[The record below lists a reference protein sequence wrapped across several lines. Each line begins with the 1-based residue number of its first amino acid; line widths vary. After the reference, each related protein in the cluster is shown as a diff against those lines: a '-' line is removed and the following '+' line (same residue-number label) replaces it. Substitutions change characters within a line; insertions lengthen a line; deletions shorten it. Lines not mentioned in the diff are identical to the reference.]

1 MASGGKPNGPGKAG
15 GFWQRL
21 IGRVA
26 DAGDA
31 ADEAS
36 TTPAQQQ
43 PPAAGTPPAQAK
55 NGPPPPDLTDFDI
68 GAEIGRGAMA
78 IVYKAT
84 QRSTGRQVAIKRLAL
99 SREFS
104 AEDLAD
110 VRDRFMREARAAGA
124 LEHPDILQVVD
135 AGQDGADAWIALEY
149 VLGRDLSLFTKAG
162 QLLPAREVV
171 QLGARLARALH
182 YAHSQGVVHRDIKP
196 ANVMLDRVNGSL
208 KLMDFGIA
216 RVGDGSRTRTGLV
229 LGTPS
234 FMSPEQLAGLTVDGR
249 SDLYS
254 LGVLLYQLLCG
265 TLPHQS
271 DSMARLMQQIA
282 TEPAADIRTRRPSLP
297 ESLALVLAVALEKRP
312 ELRYA
317 SGEQMARDLDAVLV
331 MSLQAEPAESA
342 APESHPALGQAFAQ
356 TLRLTPEEAG
366 QNRRSPAPGAEPPDP
381 PQAS

>member
-1 MASGGKPNGPGKAG
+1 MASGGKP

-21 IGRVA
+21 IGRGA
-26 DAGDA
+26 EST
-31 ADEAS
+31 EAPPSELS
-36 TTPAQQQ
+36 TLPAVQQTEAPGAS
-43 PPAAGTPPAQAK
+43 PPHGKPAGTPH
-55 NGPPPPDLTDFDI
+55 DLRDFEL

-84 QRSTGRQVAIKRLAL
+84 QRSTGRQVAVKRLAL

-104 AEDLAD
+104 SEDLVD

-135 AGQDGADAWIALEY
+135 AGQDGSDAWIALEY
-149 VLGRDLSLFTKAG
+149 VLGRDLSLFTKPG
-162 QLLPAREVV
+162 QLLPVREVV
-171 QLGARLARALH
+171 QLGARLARALQH
-182 YAHSQGVVHRDIKP
+182 AHSHGVIHRDIKP

-254 LGVLLYQLLCG
+254 LGVLLYQLLTG
-265 TLPHQS
+265 TLPHQG

-282 TEPAADIRTRRPSLP
+282 TEPAPDVRIHRPGLP

-312 ELRYA
+312 ELRYS

-331 MSLQAEPAESA
+331 MDLQGEPA
-342 APESHPALGQAFAQ
+342 APEAVKPQDDAFAQ

-366 QNRRSPAPGAEPPDP
+366 QNRRSSADPPREPPP
-381 PQAS
+381 AT

>member
-1 MASGGKPNGPGKAG
+1 MASGKP
-15 GFWQRL
+15 GFWKRFV
-21 IGRVA
+21 GRGA
-26 DAGDA
+26 DAPPGELSTLPAVQQTQAPGA
-31 ADEAS
+31 AS
-36 TTPAQQQ
+36 AQEKQV
-43 PPAAGTPPAQAK
+43 AAA
-55 NGPPPPDLTDFDI
+55 PDLRDFEI

-104 AEDLAD
+104 AEDLAE

-135 AGQDGADAWIALEY
+135 AGQDGGDAWIALEY
-149 VLGRDLSLFTKAG
+149 VLGRDLSQFTKAG
-162 QLLPAREVV
+162 QLLPVREVV

-182 YAHSQGVVHRDIKP
+182 YAHSQGVIHRDIKP
-196 ANVMLDRVNGSL
+196 ANVMVDRVNGSL

-254 LGVLLYQLLCG
+254 LGVLLYQLLTG
-265 TLPHQS
+265 VLPHQS

-282 TEPAADIRTRRPSLP
+282 TEPAPDVRIHRPSLP
-297 ESLALVLAVALEKRP
+297 EALALVLAVALEKRP
-312 ELRYA
+312 ELRYP

-331 MSLQAEPAESA
+331 MGLQSEPASSAEPA
-342 APESHPALGQAFAQ
+342 PAQDPAFAQ

-366 QNRRSPAPGAEPPDP
+366 QNRRSPAPPGEPHEPQDP
-381 PQAS
+381 ARAS

>member
-1 MASGGKPNGPGKAG
+1 MASGKP

-21 IGRVA
+21 VGRSA
-26 DAGDA
+26 DTALDA
-31 ADEAS
+31 PPTE
-36 TTPAQQQ
+36 P
-43 PPAAGTPPAQAK
+43 PPAAPPQAPTATPPALQ
-55 NGPPPPDLTDFDI
+55 DFDI

-104 AEDLAD
+104 ADDLAD
-110 VRDRFMREARAAGA
+110 VRERFMREALAARALAHA
-124 LEHPDILQVVD
+124 DILQVVD
-135 AGQDGADAWIALEY
+135 AGQDGNDAWLALEY

-162 QLLPAREVV
+162 QLLPVREVV

-182 YAHSQGVVHRDIKP
+182 YAHGQGVVHRDIKP
-196 ANVMLDRVNGSL
+196 ANVMLDRVNGGL

-254 LGVLLYQLLCG
+254 LGVLLYQLLAG
-265 TLPHQS
+265 SLPHQG

-282 TEPAADIRTRRPSLP
+282 TEPAPDVRTRRPGLP

-331 MSLQAEPAESA
+331 MDLPAEPALPEAGEASEA
-342 APESHPALGQAFAQ
+342 APSADAFAQ
-356 TLRLTPEEAG
+356 TLRLTPGEAG
-366 QNRRSPAPGAEPPDP
+366 QNRRSPAPGDEPPAP
-381 PQAS
+381 SQAP

>member
-1 MASGGKPNGPGKAG
+1 MASGDSSGKAS

-26 DAGDA
+26 STATAVDTRSPSTSAPSTA
-31 ADEAS
+31 PAS
-36 TTPAQQQ
+36 
-43 PPAAGTPPAQAK
+43 QASSL
-55 NGPPPPDLTDFDI
+55 PTDLQDFEL

-84 QRSTGRQVAIKRLAL
+84 QRSTGRQVAVKRLAL

-104 AEDLAD
+104 AEDLVD
-110 VRDRFMREARAAGA
+110 VRDRFMREARAARA
-124 LEHPDILQVVD
+124 MEHPDILQVVD
-135 AGQDGADAWIALEY
+135 AGQEGRDAWIALEY
-149 VLGRDLSLFTKAG
+149 VLGRDLSLFTKPG
-162 QLLPAREVV
+162 QLLPVREVV
-171 QLGARLARALH
+171 QIGARLARALH
-182 YAHSQGVVHRDIKP
+182 YAHSQGVIHRDIKP

-216 RVGDGSRTRTGLV
+216 RVSDGSRTRTGLV

-254 LGVLLYQLLCG
+254 LGVLLYQLLTG
-265 TLPHQS
+265 SLPHQS
-271 DSMARLMQQIA
+271 ESMADLMRRIA
-282 TEPAADIRTRRPSLP
+282 TEPAPDARTHRPGLP

-317 SGEQMARDLDAVLV
+317 TGEQMARDLDAVLV
-331 MSLQAEPAESA
+331 MNLQTDPAGPTPTRPSDT
-342 APESHPALGQAFAQ
+342 QAFAQ
-356 TLRLTPEEAG
+356 TLRLTPGEAG
-366 QNRRSPAPGAEPPDP
+366 QNRRSPVPGDEPPDP
-381 PQAS
+381 RQAP

>member
-1 MASGGKPNGPGKAG
+1 MASGAKT
-15 GFWQRL
+15 GFWRRL
-21 IGRVA
+21 VDRVSGPA
-26 DAGDA
+26 DAQPSELSTLPAVQQTQAPG
-31 ADEAS
+31 AS
-36 TTPAQQQ
+36 APQAL
-43 PPAAGTPPAQAK
+43 PAA
-55 NGPPPPDLTDFDI
+55 PPPDLHDFEI

-110 VRDRFMREARAAGA
+110 VRERFMREARAARQ

-135 AGQDGADAWIALEY
+135 AGQDGNDSWLALEY
-149 VLGRDLSLFTKAG
+149 VLGRDLSLFTRVG

-171 QLGARLARALH
+171 QIGVRLARALA
-182 YAHSQGVVHRDIKP
+182 YAHSQGIVHRDIKP
-196 ANVMLDRVNGSL
+196 ANVMLDRINGSL

-271 DSMARLMQQIA
+271 ESMARLMQQIA
-282 TEPAADIRTRRPSLP
+282 TEPAADIRTHRPRLP
-297 ESLALVLAVALEKRP
+297 EALALILALSLEKRP

-317 SGEQMARDLDAVLV
+317 SGEQMARDLEAILV
-331 MSLQAEPAESA
+331 MSMQTEEPA
-342 APESHPALGQAFAQ
+342 APEAVSPQDGAFAQ
-356 TLRLTPEEAG
+356 TLRLTPGEAG
-366 QNRRSPAPGAEPPDP
+366 QNPRSSAEPHEP

>member
-1 MASGGKPNGPGKAG
+1 MASVRKPGKAG
-15 GFWQRL
+15 GFWHRL
-21 IGRVA
+21 MGRVM
-26 DAGDA
+26 DAPPSELSTLPAVLQSQAPG
-31 ADEAS
+31 AS
-36 TTPAQQQ
+36 AL
-43 PPAAGTPPAQAK
+43 QAS
-55 NGPPPPDLTDFDI
+55 PQSAPPDLHDFEL

-104 AEDLAD
+104 ADDLAD
-110 VRDRFMREARAAGA
+110 VRERFMREARAARA
-124 LEHPDILQVVD
+124 LEHADILQVVD
-135 AGQDGADAWIALEY
+135 AGQDGSDAWIALEY
-149 VLGRDLSLFTKAG
+149 VLGRDLSAFTKAN
-162 QLLPAREVV
+162 QVLPAREVV
-171 QLGARLARALH
+171 QIGSRLARALH

-196 ANVMLDRVNGSL
+196 ANVMLDRVNGGL

-216 RVGDGSRTRTGLV
+216 RLGDGSRTRTGLV

-254 LGVLLYQLLCG
+254 LGVLLYQLLTG

-282 TEPAADIRTRRPSLP
+282 TEPAVDVRSHRRGLP

-317 SGEQMARDLDAVLV
+317 SGEQMARDLEAVLV
-331 MSLQAEPAESA
+331 MDMQTEPP
-342 APESHPALGQAFAQ
+342 APETAKSQVEAFAQ
-356 TLRLTPEEAG
+356 TLRLTPEEAR
-366 QNRRSPAPGAEPPDP
+366 QNYVSPAEPQDP
-381 PQAS
+381 PQAP

>member
-1 MASGGKPNGPGKAG
+1 MLTMASGKP

-21 IGRVA
+21 IGRA
-26 DAGDA
+26 GSDAPPSELSTLPLVQPTQAPG
-31 ADEAS
+31 AS
-36 TTPAQQQ
+36 TGPIKPTAA
-43 PPAAGTPPAQAK
+43 PPE
-55 NGPPPPDLTDFDI
+55 LHDFEL

-84 QRSTGRQVAIKRLAL
+84 QRSTGRQVAVKRLAL

-104 AEDLAD
+104 AEDLVD
-110 VRDRFMREARAAGA
+110 VRDRFMREAKAARQ

-135 AGQDGADAWIALEY
+135 AGQDGRDAWIALEY
-149 VLGRDLSLFTKAG
+149 VLGRDLSLFTKPG
-162 QLLPAREVV
+162 QLLPVREVV

-182 YAHSQGVVHRDIKP
+182 YAHSRGVVHRDIKP
-196 ANVMLDRVNGSL
+196 ANVMLDRVNGGL

-254 LGVLLYQLLCG
+254 LGVLLYQLLTG
-265 TLPHQS
+265 VLPHQG

-282 TEPAADIRTRRPSLP
+282 TEPAPDVRIHRPALP

-312 ELRYA
+312 ELRYP
-317 SGEQMARDLDAVLV
+317 SGEQMARDLDAVLI
-331 MSLQAEPAESA
+331 MDLQAEPAAGEPEA
-342 APESHPALGQAFAQ
+342 ARPQDEAFAQ

-366 QNRRSPAPGAEPPDP
+366 QNRRSSAPPGEPHEPQDPAR
-381 PQAS
+381 AS

>member
-1 MASGGKPNGPGKAG
+1 MASGGKP

-21 IGRVA
+21 IGRV
-26 DAGDA
+26 GDA
-31 ADEAS
+31 PPSELSTLPAVQQTQAPGAS
-36 TTPAQQQ
+36 
-43 PPAAGTPPAQAK
+43 PPQTKVGTPT
-55 NGPPPPDLTDFDI
+55 PDLHDYDL

-84 QRSTGRQVAIKRLAL
+84 QRSTGRQVAVKRLAL

-110 VRDRFMREARAAGA
+110 VRERFMREARAARA

-135 AGQDGADAWIALEY
+135 AGQDGNDAWIALEY

-162 QLLPAREVV
+162 QLLPVREVV
-171 QLGARLARALH
+171 QIGARLARALA

-196 ANVMLDRVNGSL
+196 ANVMLDRVNGTL
-208 KLMDFGIA
+208 RLMDFGIA

-254 LGVLLYQLLCG
+254 LGVLLYQLLTG

-271 DSMARLMQQIA
+271 ESMARLMQQIA
-282 TEPAADIRTRRPSLP
+282 TEPAPDVRTHRRELP
-297 ESLALVLAVALEKRP
+297 EALALVLAVALEKRP
-312 ELRYA
+312 ELRYP
-317 SGEQMARDLDAVLV
+317 SGEQMARDLEAVLV
-331 MSLQAEPAESA
+331 MALQAEPGP
-342 APESHPALGQAFAQ
+342 PEVVKPQDAAFAQ

-366 QNRRSPAPGAEPPDP
+366 QNPRSPSAAPTPEPPP
-381 PQAS
+381 AP

>member
-1 MASGGKPNGPGKAG
+1 MASGGKPKAG

-21 IGRVA
+21 MGRTA
-26 DAGDA
+26 EAPDTEPSPLPATQQMPAFSA
-31 ADEAS
+31 A
-36 TTPAQQQ
+36 
-43 PPAAGTPPAQAK
+43 PAQAK
-55 NGPPPPDLTDFDI
+55 ASVPPPDLRDFEL

-84 QRSTGRQVAIKRLAL
+84 QRSTGRQVAVKRLAL

-110 VRDRFMREARAAGA
+110 VRERFMREARAARA

-135 AGQDGADAWIALEY
+135 AGQDGNDAWIALEY

-162 QLLPAREVV
+162 QLLPVREVV

-182 YAHSQGVVHRDIKP
+182 YAHSQGVIHRDIKP

-208 KLMDFGIA
+208 RLMDFGIA

-254 LGVLLYQLLCG
+254 LGVLLYQMLSG
-265 TLPHQS
+265 KLPHQS

-282 TEPAADIRTRRPSLP
+282 TVAAADIRTHRPSLP

-331 MSLQAEPAESA
+331 MSLQAEPAA
-342 APESHPALGQAFAQ
+342 PAGPVAPESHPAQDPAFAQ
-356 TLRLTPEEAG
+356 TLRLAPDEAG
-366 QNRRSPAPGAEPPDP
+366 QNRRSAAPGDEPPDP
-381 PQAS
+381 RQAS

>member
-1 MASGGKPNGPGKAG
+1 MASGKP

-21 IGRVA
+21 VGRGT
-26 DAGDA
+26 DA
-31 ADEAS
+31 
-36 TTPAQQQ
+36 
-43 PPAAGTPPAQAK
+43 PPAAAPTPPPTLPGGSPTPATDEAPVQAADAS
-55 NGPPPPDLTDFDI
+55 PDLQDFDI

-104 AEDLAD
+104 SEDLAD
-110 VRDRFMREARAAGA
+110 VRERFMREARAARQ
-124 LEHPDILQVVD
+124 LQHPDILQVVD
-135 AGQDGADAWIALEY
+135 AGQDGSDAWLALEY
-149 VLGRDLSLFTKAG
+149 VLGRDLSLFTRPG

-182 YAHSQGVVHRDIKP
+182 YAHSQGVIHRDIKP
-196 ANVMLDRVNGSL
+196 ANVMLDRVNGGL

-254 LGVLLYQLLCG
+254 LGVLLYQLLTG
-265 TLPHQS
+265 VLPHQS

-282 TEPAADIRTRRPSLP
+282 TEPAPDVRTHRPSLP
-297 ESLALVLAVALEKRP
+297 EALALVLAVALEKRP
-312 ELRYA
+312 ELRYP
-317 SGEQMARDLDAVLV
+317 SGEQMARDLEAVLV
-331 MSLQAEPAESA
+331 MALQAEPAMPETA
-342 APESHPALGQAFAQ
+342 APQDPAFAQTFAQ

-366 QNRRSPAPGAEPPDP
+366 QNPRSPAPGDVPSDP
-381 PQAS
+381 RQAS

>member
-1 MASGGKPNGPGKAG
+1 MASGGKSGKAG

-21 IGRVA
+21 VGRVP
-26 DAGDA
+26 
-31 ADEAS
+31 EAPPSEPS
-36 TTPAQQQ
+36 TLPAVQQTHAPGATPPQAR
-43 PPAAGTPPAQAK
+43 AGTPP
-55 NGPPPPDLTDFDI
+55 DLRDFEL

-78 IVYKAT
+78 VVYKAT
-84 QRSTGRQVAIKRLAL
+84 QRSTGRQVAVKRLSL

-104 AEDLAD
+104 AEDLVD
-110 VRDRFMREARAAGA
+110 VRERFMREARAAGA

-135 AGQDGADAWIALEY
+135 AGQDGGDAWIALEY

-162 QLLPAREVV
+162 QLLPVREVV
-171 QLGARLARALH
+171 QLGVRLARALH
-182 YAHSQGVVHRDIKP
+182 YAHSRGVIHRDIKP
-196 ANVMLDRVNGSL
+196 ANVMLDRVNGRL

-254 LGVLLYQLLCG
+254 LAVLLYQLLTG
-265 TLPHQS
+265 TLPHQG

-282 TEPAADIRTRRPSLP
+282 TEPAPDVRTHRPGLP

-317 SGEQMARDLDAVLV
+317 SGEQMARDLEAVLV
-331 MSLQAEPAESA
+331 MDLQAEPAT
-342 APESHPALGQAFAQ
+342 PETVPHDDPAFAQ
-356 TLRLTPEEAG
+356 TLRLTVEEAG
-366 QNRRSPAPGAEPPDP
+366 QNRRSTAPGTEPPDP
-381 PQAS
+381 PLAS

>member
-1 MASGGKPNGPGKAG
+1 MASGDKTGKSGS
-15 GFWQRL
+15 FWQRL
-21 IGRVA
+21 VDRVA
-26 DAGDA
+26 GPADAPPSEQSILSTVQQT
-31 ADEAS
+31 EAPGAS
-36 TTPAQQQ
+36 PAQGKLV
-43 PPAAGTPPAQAK
+43 A
-55 NGPPPPDLTDFDI
+55 PPPDLHDFEL

-78 IVYKAT
+78 VVYKAT

-110 VRDRFMREARAAGA
+110 VRERFMREARAARQ

-135 AGQDGADAWIALEY
+135 AGQDGNDSWLALEY
-149 VLGRDLSLFTKAG
+149 VLGRDLSLFTKPG

-171 QLGARLARALH
+171 QIGVRLARALA

-196 ANVMLDRVNGSL
+196 ANVMLDRINGSL

-265 TLPHQS
+265 SLPFQS
-271 DSMARLMQQIA
+271 ESMAKLMQQIA
-282 TEPAADIRTRRPSLP
+282 TEPAPDIRTQRPSLP
-297 ESLALVLAVALEKRP
+297 EALALILALALEKRP

-317 SGEQMARDLDAVLV
+317 SGEQMARDLEAILV
-331 MSLQAEPAESA
+331 MSMPSEPA
-342 APESHPALGQAFAQ
+342 APESVPPQDAAFAQ
-356 TLRLTPEEAG
+356 TLRLAPGEAG
-366 QNRRSPAPGAEPPDP
+366 QNPRSSAEPHEPSQTP
-381 PQAS
+381 

>member
-1 MASGGKPNGPGKAG
+1 MAGGSKPGKSAS
-15 GFWQRL
+15 FWQRL
-21 IGRVA
+21 LGRA
-26 DAGDA
+26 PESPDGPAEPSA
-31 ADEAS
+31 LS
-36 TTPAQQQ
+36 TLQQTYA
-43 PPAAGTPPAQAK
+43 PGAAGAVPRASA
-55 NGPPPPDLTDFDI
+55 PPPDLRDFEL
-68 GAEIGRGAMA
+68 GAELGRGAMA

-110 VRDRFMREARAAGA
+110 VRERFMRESRAARA

-135 AGQDGADAWIALEY
+135 AGQDGNDAWIALEY
-149 VLGRDLSLFTKAG
+149 VLGRDLSLFTRPA
-162 QLLPAREVV
+162 QLLPVREVV
-171 QLGARLARALH
+171 QIGVRLARALA
-182 YAHSQGVVHRDIKP
+182 YAHSQGVIHRDIKP

-254 LGVLLYQLLCG
+254 LGALLYQLLCG
-265 TLPHQS
+265 VLPHQS
-271 DSMARLMQQIA
+271 ESMARLMQQIA
-282 TEPAADIRTRRPSLP
+282 TEPAPDVRSHRPGLP
-297 ESLALVLAVALEKRP
+297 ESLALVLGLALEKRP

-317 SGEQMARDLDAVLV
+317 NGEQMARDLEAVLV
-331 MSLQAEPAESA
+331 MDLQTEPAPPLAAQSA
-342 APESHPALGQAFAQ
+342 TDPAFAQ
-356 TLRLTPEEAG
+356 TLRLTPGEAG
-366 QNRRSPAPGAEPPDP
+366 QNPRSSAEP
-381 PQAS
+381 QAPTQSP

>member
-1 MASGGKPNGPGKAG
+1 MASSGKPGKSG

-26 DAGDA
+26 DDAPPSELSTLPAVQQTAAPGASPPQARLAGA
-31 ADEAS
+31 
-36 TTPAQQQ
+36 
-43 PPAAGTPPAQAK
+43 
-55 NGPPPPDLTDFDI
+55 PPDLQDYEL

-84 QRSTGRQVAIKRLAL
+84 QRSTGRQVAVKRLAL

-104 AEDLAD
+104 ADDLTD
-110 VRDRFMREARAAGA
+110 VRERFMREARAART
-124 LEHPDILQVVD
+124 LDHPDILQVVD
-135 AGQDGADAWIALEY
+135 AGQDGRDAWIALEY
-149 VLGRDLSLFTKAG
+149 VLGRDLSLFTRPG
-162 QLLPAREVV
+162 QLLPVREVV

-182 YAHSQGVVHRDIKP
+182 YAHSQGVIHRDIKP
-196 ANVMLDRVNGSL
+196 ANVMLDRVNGGL

-254 LGVLLYQLLCG
+254 LGVLLYQLLSG
-265 TLPHQS
+265 SLPHQS

-282 TEPAADIRTRRPSLP
+282 TEPAADVRTRRPELP
-297 ESLALVLAVALEKRP
+297 ESLALVLALALEKRP
-312 ELRYA
+312 ELRYPT
-317 SGEQMARDLDAVLV
+317 GEQMARDLDAVLV
-331 MSLQAEPAESA
+331 MHMQAEPAL
-342 APESHPALGQAFAQ
+342 PEGHMPPNEAFAQ

-366 QNRRSPAPGAEPPDP
+366 QNRRSPAEPHEP

>member
-1 MASGGKPNGPGKAG
+1 MASGGKP

-21 IGRVA
+21 VGRGA
-26 DAGDA
+26 DAPPSELSTLPISQQTA
-31 ADEAS
+31 APGAS
-36 TTPAQQQ
+36 PPQARPAG
-43 PPAAGTPPAQAK
+43 A
-55 NGPPPPDLTDFDI
+55 PPPDLHDFEL

-84 QRSTGRQVAIKRLAL
+84 QRSTGRQVAVKRLAL

-110 VRDRFMREARAAGA
+110 VRERFMREARAARA

-135 AGQDGADAWIALEY
+135 AGQDGCDAWIALEY

-162 QLLPAREVV
+162 QLLPVREVV
-171 QLGARLARALH
+171 QLGARLARALD
-182 YAHSQGVVHRDIKP
+182 YAHSQGVIHRDIKP

-254 LGVLLYQLLCG
+254 LGVLLYQLLAG
-265 TLPHQS
+265 ALPHQG

-282 TEPAADIRTRRPSLP
+282 TEPAPDVRIHRPELP

-312 ELRYA
+312 ELRYP
-317 SGEQMARDLDAVLV
+317 SGEQMARDLDAVLI
-331 MSLQAEPAESA
+331 MDLQTEPAAPQAESVKSQDA
-342 APESHPALGQAFAQ
+342 AFAQ

-366 QNRRSPAPGAEPPDP
+366 QNRRSPAEPHEP

>member
-1 MASGGKPNGPGKAG
+1 MASGGKPDKADKPAKAG

-21 IGRVA
+21 MGRSADAPPGEPSPVA
-26 DAGDA
+26 DTRQTPAPGA
-31 ADEAS
+31 APASS
-36 TTPAQQQ
+36 TTP
-43 PPAAGTPPAQAK
+43 
-55 NGPPPPDLTDFDI
+55 PDLHDLEL

-84 QRSTGRQVAIKRLAL
+84 QRSTGRQVAVKRLAL

-110 VRDRFMREARAAGA
+110 VRERFMREAHAARALA
-124 LEHPDILQVVD
+124 HPDILQVVD
-135 AGQDGADAWIALEY
+135 AGQDGNDTWIALEY
-149 VLGRDLSLFTKAG
+149 VLGRDLSLFAKAG
-162 QLLPAREVV
+162 QLLPVREVV
-171 QLGARLARALH
+171 QIGVRLARALA

-196 ANVMLDRVNGSL
+196 ANVMLDRINGSL

-234 FMSPEQLAGLTVDGR
+234 FMSPEQLAGLKVDGR

-282 TEPAADIRTRRPSLP
+282 TEPAADIRTHRPGLP
-297 ESLALVLAVALEKRP
+297 ESLALVLALSLEKRP
-312 ELRYA
+312 ELRYS
-317 SGEQMARDLDAVLV
+317 SGEQMARDLEAVLV
-331 MSLQAEPAESA
+331 MDLQAEPAEPGA
-342 APESHPALGQAFAQ
+342 TASHGTAFAQ
-356 TLRLTPEEAG
+356 TLRLTPGEAG
-366 QNRRSPAPGAEPPDP
+366 QNPRSCAEPGVPHEP

>member
-1 MASGGKPNGPGKAG
+1 MASGDKTGRSG

-21 IGRVA
+21 VGRVSSPA
-26 DAGDA
+26 DDDPPGEPSTLPTVQQTQAPGASPMQARPA
-31 ADEAS
+31 A
-36 TTPAQQQ
+36 TPA
-43 PPAAGTPPAQAK
+43 
-55 NGPPPPDLTDFDI
+55 PDLHDFEL

-78 IVYKAT
+78 VVYKAT

-110 VRDRFMREARAAGA
+110 VRERFMREARAARQ

-135 AGQDGADAWIALEY
+135 AGQDGNDTWIALEY
-149 VLGRDLSLFTKAG
+149 VLGRDLSVFTKVG

-171 QLGARLARALH
+171 QIGARLARALA

-196 ANVMLDRVNGSL
+196 ANVMLDRINGSL

-254 LGVLLYQLLCG
+254 LGVLLYQLLSG
-265 TLPHQS
+265 ALPHQS
-271 DSMARLMQQIA
+271 ESMARLMQQIA
-282 TEPAADIRTRRPSLP
+282 TEPAADIRTHRPRLP
-297 ESLALVLAVALEKRP
+297 EALALILGLALEKRP

-317 SGEQMARDLDAVLV
+317 SGEQMARDLEAILV
-331 MSLQAEPAESA
+331 VSMQTEPA
-342 APESHPALGQAFAQ
+342 APESVAPQDAAFAQ
-356 TLRLTPEEAG
+356 TLRLTPGEAG
-366 QNRRSPAPGAEPPDP
+366 QNPRSSVQPHEP

>member
-1 MASGGKPNGPGKAG
+1 MASGKPGKTA

-21 IGRVA
+21 VGRVV
-26 DAGDA
+26 DA
-31 ADEAS
+31 ADAPRSELSTLPAVQQTQAPGAS
-36 TTPAQQQ
+36 PPQARPA
-43 PPAAGTPPAQAK
+43 T
-55 NGPPPPDLTDFDI
+55 PPPDLHDFEL

-110 VRDRFMREARAAGA
+110 VRDRFMREARAARS

-135 AGQDGADAWIALEY
+135 AGQDGGDAWIALEY

-162 QLLPAREVV
+162 HLLPVREVV

-182 YAHSQGVVHRDIKP
+182 YAHTQGVVHRDMKP

-254 LGVLLYQLLCG
+254 LAVLLYQLLSG
-265 TLPHQS
+265 TLPHQGA
-271 DSMARLMQQIA
+271 SMARLMQQIA
-282 TEPAADIRTRRPSLP
+282 TEPAPDVRTHRPELP
-297 ESLALVLAVALEKRP
+297 EALALVLAVALEKRP

-317 SGEQMARDLDAVLV
+317 SGEQMARDLEAVLV
-331 MSLQAEPAESA
+331 MNLQVEPA
-342 APESHPALGQAFAQ
+342 APEVAAPQDAAFAQ

-366 QNRRSPAPGAEPPDP
+366 QNRRSAAPGAEPPDTP
-381 PQAS
+381 

>member
-1 MASGGKPNGPGKAG
+1 MASGKP

-21 IGRVA
+21 IGRGA
-26 DAGDA
+26 DA
-31 ADEAS
+31 
-36 TTPAQQQ
+36 
-43 PPAAGTPPAQAK
+43 PPRAPL
-55 NGPPPPDLTDFDI
+55 PPPDEPPTPDAAPPQAAGSAPGLQDYDI

-84 QRSTGRQVAIKRLAL
+84 QRATGRQVAIKRLAL

-110 VRDRFMREARAAGA
+110 VRERFMREARAAGA
-124 LEHPDILQVVD
+124 LEHADILQVVD
-135 AGQDGADAWIALEY
+135 AGQDGSDAWLALEY

-162 QLLPAREVV
+162 QLLPTREVV

-182 YAHSQGVVHRDIKP
+182 YAHGQGVIHRDIKP
-196 ANVMLDRVNGSL
+196 ANVMLDRVNGGL

-254 LGVLLYQLLCG
+254 LGVLLYQLLTG
-265 TLPHQS
+265 VLPHQS

-282 TEPAADIRTRRPSLP
+282 TEPAPDVRTHRPSLP
-297 ESLALVLAVALEKRP
+297 EPLALVLAVALEKRP
-312 ELRYA
+312 ELRYP
-317 SGEQMARDLDAVLV
+317 SGEQMARDLEAVLV
-331 MSLQAEPAESA
+331 MALQAEPAPPETA
-342 APESHPALGQAFAQ
+342 ALQQDPAFAQTFAQ

-366 QNRRSPAPGAEPPDP
+366 QNPRSPAAAAPPAP
-381 PQAS
+381 SQAS

>member
-1 MASGGKPNGPGKAG
+1 MASGKP

-21 IGRVA
+21 VGRSA
-26 DAGDA
+26 GTPLDAPPT
-31 ADEAS
+31 E
-36 TTPAQQQ
+36 P
-43 PPAAGTPPAQAK
+43 PPAAPPQAPAAPPALQ
-55 NGPPPPDLTDFDI
+55 DFDI

-104 AEDLAD
+104 ADDLAD
-110 VRDRFMREARAAGA
+110 VRERFMREALAARALAHA
-124 LEHPDILQVVD
+124 DILQVVD
-135 AGQDGADAWIALEY
+135 AGQDGNDAWLALEY
-149 VLGRDLSLFTKAG
+149 VLGRDLSLFTRPG
-162 QLLPAREVV
+162 QLLPVREVV

-182 YAHSQGVVHRDIKP
+182 YAHGQGVVHRDIKP
-196 ANVMLDRVNGSL
+196 ANVMLDRVNGGL

-254 LGVLLYQLLCG
+254 LGVLLYQLLAG
-265 TLPHQS
+265 SLPHQS

-282 TEPAADIRTRRPSLP
+282 TEPAPDVRTRRPGLP

-331 MSLQAEPAESA
+331 MDLPAEPALPEAA
-342 APESHPALGQAFAQ
+342 APASSATDESAFAQ
-356 TLRLTPEEAG
+356 TLRLTPGEAG
-366 QNRRSPAPGAEPPDP
+366 QNRRSPAPAPGAEPPAP
-381 PQAS
+381 SQAP

>member
-1 MASGGKPNGPGKAG
+1 MASGGKS

-21 IGRVA
+21 IGRLADGA
-26 DAGDA
+26 DA
-31 ADEAS
+31 
-36 TTPAQQQ
+36 
-43 PPAAGTPPAQAK
+43 PPGELSTPPAVPMQAPVASP
-55 NGPPPPDLTDFDI
+55 GRTQSAALPDLHDFEL
-68 GAEIGRGAMA
+68 GAELGRGAMA
-78 IVYKAT
+78 IVHKAT
-84 QRSTGRQVAIKRLAL
+84 QRSTGRQVAVKRLAL

-104 AEDLAD
+104 AEDLVD
-110 VRDRFMREARAAGA
+110 VRERFMREARAARS

-135 AGQDGADAWIALEY
+135 AGQDGNDTWIALEY

-162 QLLPAREVV
+162 QLLPVREVV
-171 QLGARLARALH
+171 QIGARLARALA
-182 YAHSQGVVHRDIKP
+182 YAHSQGVIHRDIKP
-196 ANVMLDRVNGSL
+196 ANVMLDRVNGGL

-234 FMSPEQLAGLTVDGR
+234 FMSPEQLAGMTVDGR

-254 LGVLLYQLLCG
+254 LGVLLYQLLSG

-271 DSMARLMQQIA
+271 ESMARLMQLIA
-282 TEPAADIRTRRPSLP
+282 TEPAPDVRTRRPGLP

-331 MSLQAEPAESA
+331 MDLQAEPP
-342 APESHPALGQAFAQ
+342 APEAARHPDAAFAQ

-366 QNRRSPAPGAEPPDP
+366 QNRLSSSEAEPPET
-381 PQAS
+381 PQAP

>member
-1 MASGGKPNGPGKAG
+1 MASGGKPGKMGA
-15 GFWQRL
+15 FWQRL
-21 IGRVA
+21 IGRGE
-26 DAGDA
+26 DATPS
-31 ADEAS
+31 ELS
-36 TTPAQQQ
+36 TLPAEQYTDS
-43 PPAAGTPPAQAK
+43 PPEGRAAAGTP
-55 NGPPPPDLTDFDI
+55 DLHDFEL

-104 AEDLAD
+104 PEDLID
-110 VRDRFMREARAAGA
+110 VRERFMREARAARA
-124 LEHPDILQVVD
+124 LEHADILQVVD
-135 AGQDGADAWIALEY
+135 AGQDGNDAWIALEY

-162 QLLPAREVV
+162 QLLPVREVV
-171 QLGARLARALH
+171 QIGARLARALA

-249 SDLYS
+249 SDIYT
-254 LGVLLYQLLCG
+254 LGVLLYQLLSG
-265 TLPHQS
+265 RLPHQS

-282 TEPAADIRTRRPSLP
+282 TEPAADVRNHRRGLP

-317 SGEQMARDLDAVLV
+317 SGEQMARDLEAVLV
-331 MSLQAEPAESA
+331 RDVRAEPAV
-342 APESHPALGQAFAQ
+342 PDTVKPQDPAFAQ

-366 QNRRSPAPGAEPPDP
+366 QNRRSSAEPREPDEP

>member
-1 MASGGKPNGPGKAG
+1 MASSGKPDTPRKAG

-26 DAGDA
+26 DAPPSELSTLPAVQQTHAPGA
-31 ADEAS
+31 A
-36 TTPAQQQ
+36 PA
-43 PPAAGTPPAQAK
+43 PDRATSA
-55 NGPPPPDLTDFDI
+55 PPDLRDFEL

-78 IVYKAT
+78 VVHKAT
-84 QRSTGRQVAIKRLAL
+84 QRSTGRQVAVKRLAL

-110 VRDRFMREARAAGA
+110 VRERFMREARAAGA
-124 LEHPDILQVVD
+124 LEHADILQVVD
-135 AGQDGADAWIALEY
+135 AGQDGNDAWIALEY

-162 QLLPAREVV
+162 QLLPVREVV
-171 QLGARLARALH
+171 QIGARLARALA

-254 LGVLLYQLLCG
+254 LAVLLYQLLSG

-282 TEPAADIRTRRPSLP
+282 TEPAPDVRIHRPSLP

-331 MSLQAEPAESA
+331 MDLQAEPTVPDAVKPQE
-342 APESHPALGQAFAQ
+342 PAFAQ
-356 TLRLTPEEAG
+356 TLRLAPEEAG
-366 QNRRSPAPGAEPPDP
+366 QNRRSPAPPVEPTDP
-381 PQAS
+381 SQAS

>member
-1 MASGGKPNGPGKAG
+1 MAGGSKSGKAG

-21 IGRVA
+21 LGRTAEGAPVPSEGA
-26 DAGDA
+26 MPA
-31 ADEAS
+31 AEPPA
-36 TTPAQQQ
+36 TTPA
-43 PPAAGTPPAQAK
+43 PPSA
-55 NGPPPPDLTDFDI
+55 PPPDLRDFDI

-135 AGQDGADAWIALEY
+135 AGQDGNDAWLALEY

-162 QLLPAREVV
+162 QLLPVREVV
-171 QLGARLARALH
+171 QLGARLARALD
-182 YAHSQGVVHRDIKP
+182 YAHSRGVVHRDIKP
-196 ANVMLDRVNGSL
+196 ANIMLDRINGNL

-216 RVGDGSRTRTGLV
+216 RMGDGSRTRTGMV

-254 LGVLLYQLLCG
+254 LAVLLYQLLTG
-265 TLPHQS
+265 RLPHQS
-271 DSMARLMQQIA
+271 DSMARLMQLIA
-282 TEPAADIRTRRPSLP
+282 TEPAPDVRTHRPGLP

-312 ELRYA
+312 ELRYP
-317 SGEQMARDLDAVLV
+317 SGEQMARDLEAVLV
-331 MSLQAEPAESA
+331 MDLQSEPVAAESVT
-342 APESHPALGQAFAQ
+342 PQDPAFAQ
-356 TLRLTPEEAG
+356 TLRLVPGEAG
-366 QNRRSPAPGAEPPDP
+366 QNRPSADLGPPPSDP

>member
-1 MASGGKPNGPGKAG
+1 MATGGKAGKAG

-21 IGRVA
+21 IGRGAERDDAPSPEPA
-26 DAGDA
+26 DAPPSADA
-31 ADEAS
+31 ADAA
-36 TTPAQQQ
+36 P
-43 PPAAGTPPAQAK
+43 PPAPAAA
-55 NGPPPPDLTDFDI
+55 PDLRDFDI

-110 VRDRFMREARAAGA
+110 VRERFMREARAAGA

-135 AGQDGADAWIALEY
+135 AGQDGNDAWLALEY
-149 VLGRDLSLFTKAG
+149 VLGRDLSLFTKVG
-162 QLLPAREVV
+162 QLLPVREVV
-171 QLGARLARALH
+171 QLGARLARALD
-182 YAHSQGVVHRDIKP
+182 YAHSRGVIHRDIKP
-196 ANVMLDRVNGSL
+196 ANVMLDRVNGNL

-254 LGVLLYQLLCG
+254 LAVLLYQLLTG
-265 TLPHQS
+265 RLPHQS
-271 DSMARLMQQIA
+271 ESMARLMQLIA
-282 TEPAADIRTRRPSLP
+282 TEPAPDVRSFRPSLP

-312 ELRYA
+312 ELRYPN
-317 SGEQMARDLDAVLV
+317 GEQMARDLEAVMV
-331 MSLQAEPAESA
+331 MDLQAEPAGAESVT
-342 APESHPALGQAFAQ
+342 PQDPAFAQ
-356 TLRLTPEEAG
+356 TLRLSPGEAG
-366 QNRRSPAPGAEPPDP
+366 QNPASADLGQAPPDP
-381 PQAS
+381 RPTP

>member
-1 MASGGKPNGPGKAG
+1 MASGGKP

-21 IGRVA
+21 IGR
-26 DAGDA
+26 GA
-31 ADEAS
+31 ADD
-36 TTPAQQQ
+36 
-43 PPAAGTPPAQAK
+43 
-55 NGPPPPDLTDFDI
+55 GPPTEPSTLPGVQQTQAPGASPSQAGSGAAPPDLRDFDI

-78 IVYKAT
+78 VVYKAT
-84 QRSTGRQVAIKRLAL
+84 QRSTGRQVAVKRLSL
-99 SREFS
+99 SRDFS
-104 AEDLAD
+104 AADLAD
-110 VRDRFMREARAAGA
+110 VRERFMREAHAAGA

-135 AGQDGADAWIALEY
+135 AGQEGSDAWIALEY
-149 VLGRDLSLFTKAG
+149 VHGRDLSLFTKPG

-171 QLGARLARALH
+171 QIGVRLARALDH
-182 YAHSQGVVHRDIKP
+182 AHRHGVIHRDIKP

-265 TLPHQS
+265 RLPHQS
-271 DSMARLMQQIA
+271 ESMARLMQQIA
-282 TEPAADIRTRRPSLP
+282 TEPAPDIRTHRPRLP
-297 ESLALVLAVALEKRP
+297 EPLALVLALALEKRP

-317 SGEQMARDLDAVLV
+317 SGEQMARDLEAVLNV
-331 MSLQAEPAESA
+331 ELPAEPAGPA
-342 APESHPALGQAFAQ
+342 ADGPQDPAFAQ
-356 TLRLTPEEAG
+356 TMRLTAGEAG
-366 QNRRSPAPGAEPPDP
+366 QNRRSLAEPADPQDP
-381 PQAS
+381 PQAT

>member
-1 MASGGKPNGPGKAG
+1 MASGKSS
-15 GFWQRL
+15 FWQRIL
-21 IGRVA
+21 GRA
-26 DAGDA
+26 DDA
-31 ADEAS
+31 PPSELSTLPAVQQTHAPGAS
-36 TTPAQQQ
+36 
-43 PPAAGTPPAQAK
+43 PPQARAAAL
-55 NGPPPPDLTDFDI
+55 PDLHDYEL
-68 GAEIGRGAMA
+68 GAAIGRGAMA

-110 VRDRFMREARAAGA
+110 VRERFMREARAARS

-149 VLGRDLSLFTKAG
+149 VLGRDLSQFTKPGA
-162 QLLPAREVV
+162 LLPAREVM
-171 QLGARLARALH
+171 QIGARLARALH

-254 LGVLLYQLLCG
+254 LGVLLYQLISG
-265 TLPHQS
+265 ALPHQS

-282 TEPAADIRTRRPSLP
+282 TEPAKDVRTQRPGLP

-312 ELRYA
+312 ELRYP

-331 MSLQAEPAESA
+331 MDLQGEPAAPDA
-342 APESHPALGQAFAQ
+342 AQAQDPAFAQ

-366 QNRRSPAPGAEPPDP
+366 QNRRNPVEPRDPREP

>member
-1 MASGGKPNGPGKAG
+1 MTGSGKPGKAG

-21 IGRVA
+21 LGRGQVA
-26 DAGDA
+26 PKAPDAP
-31 ADEAS
+31 DEAALPDAVAAAS
-36 TTPAQQQ
+36 KPAH
-43 PPAAGTPPAQAK
+43 AM
-55 NGPPPPDLTDFDI
+55 PDLRDFEL

-78 IVYKAT
+78 VVYKAT
-84 QRSTGRQVAIKRLAL
+84 QRSSGRQVAVKRLAL

-110 VRDRFMREARAAGA
+110 VRERFMREAHAARQ

-135 AGQDGADAWIALEY
+135 AGQDGKDAWIALEY
-149 VLGRDLSLFTKAG
+149 ALGRDLSLFTKAG

-171 QLGARLARALH
+171 QIGVRLARALA

-196 ANVMLDRVNGSL
+196 ANVMLDRVNGGL

-282 TEPAADIRTRRPSLP
+282 TEPAPDIRTHRPGLP
-297 ESLALVLAVALEKRP
+297 ESLALVLALSLEKRP
-312 ELRYA
+312 ELRYG
-317 SGEQMARDLDAVLV
+317 SGEQMARDLEAVLV
-331 MSLQAEPAESA
+331 MALQAEPAEPGTRA
-342 APESHPALGQAFAQ
+342 EQDLAFAQ
-356 TLRLTPEEAG
+356 TLRLTPGEAG
-366 QNRRSPAPGAEPPDP
+366 QNRRSSADPGAPHEP
-381 PQAS
+381 PQAP

>member
-1 MASGGKPNGPGKAG
+1 MASGGKPGKAG

-21 IGRVA
+21 IGRGT
-26 DAGDA
+26 DAPSSEQSTLPAVQQTQAPG
-31 ADEAS
+31 AS
-36 TTPAQQQ
+36 
-43 PPAAGTPPAQAK
+43 PPQAK
-55 NGPPPPDLTDFDI
+55 TPGGAPDLRDFEL

-110 VRDRFMREARAAGA
+110 VRDRFMREARAART

-135 AGQDGADAWIALEY
+135 AGQDGRDAWIALEY
-149 VLGRDLSLFTKAG
+149 VLGRDLSQFTKAG
-162 QLLPAREVV
+162 QLLPVREVV
-171 QLGARLARALH
+171 QLGVRLARALH
-182 YAHSQGVVHRDIKP
+182 HAHSQGVIHRDIKP

-254 LGVLLYQLLCG
+254 LGVLLYQLLTG
-265 TLPHQS
+265 ALPHQS

-282 TEPAADIRTRRPSLP
+282 TEPAPDVRVQRPGLP

-317 SGEQMARDLDAVLV
+317 SGEQMARDLEAVLV
-331 MSLQAEPAESA
+331 MDLQGEPA
-342 APESHPALGQAFAQ
+342 APEPVKPQDPAFAQ
-356 TLRLTPEEAG
+356 TLRLASEEAG
-366 QNRRSPAPGAEPPDP
+366 QNRRSCVEPREPNEPPP
-381 PQAS
+381 AS